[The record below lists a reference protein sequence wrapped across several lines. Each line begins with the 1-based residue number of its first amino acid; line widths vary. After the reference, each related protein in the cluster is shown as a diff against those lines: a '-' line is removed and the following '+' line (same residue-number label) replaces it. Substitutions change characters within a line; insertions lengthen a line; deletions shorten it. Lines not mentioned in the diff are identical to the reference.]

1 MRPHTASQLT
11 KSEPFKERGKLPIT
25 TTGYPPL
32 AATWQTGAKYW
43 ECAMF
48 KLALAFVSLVFLTAN
63 PALAAPSPQSNWVVT
78 QLTGDARVVHPGAQ
92 PASLEVNKQ
101 LAPGDTLMTGP
112 TGRATLVR
120 GGDYIIVAP
129 RSELRLPS
137 TPQPSGFTR
146 VIQNLGTLLFKVQ
159 HTGIPHFAVD
169 TPMLAAVVKGTTFTV
184 VVDGQ
189 RSAVQVLQGVVQ
201 VSAMDGGMSRMVAGG
216 RTVFVNH
223 DRPRMLLDADRPAAP
238 TKAPSSTSVSVS
250 AAGESPLPAIAA
262 LTGGLVRA
270 DLSAPQSAVLNAQ
283 TSVTAMVPTVDADNS
298 SSPSRP
304 APVASGSPPVVTAPT
319 AATSPTMAIIP
330 AANSTVTS
338 APVTVVATA
347 TPVVTAPTATVPAVT
362 TPTVTVPI
370 VTTSTVTVPSIS
382 IGSNSGPGS
391 MNSGSGSMN
400 SGPGSIS
407 SGSGSAPTVTIAPVT
422 TPTVTVPTLTTPTIT
437 TPLVTVPSISTPTVT
452 APTVTTPTVTVPT
465 VTTILAPITNLL
477 KL

>member
-1 MRPHTASQLT
+1 
-11 KSEPFKERGKLPIT
+11 
-25 TTGYPPL
+25 
-32 AATWQTGAKYW
+32 
-43 ECAMF
+43 MF
-48 KLALAFVSLVFLTAN
+48 KLALAFVSLVLLTAN
-63 PALAAPSPQSNWVVT
+63 PVLATPGPQSNWVVT

-92 PASLEVNKQ
+92 PASLKVNNQ

-159 HTGIPHFAVD
+159 HTGVPHFAVD

-184 VVDGQ
+184 VVDAH

-201 VSAMDGGMSRMVAGG
+201 VSAMDGGMSRMVEGG

-223 DRPRMLLDADRPAAP
+223 ERPRMLLDADRPTAP

-270 DLSAPQSAVLNAQ
+270 DLSAPQQAATDAATSAA
-283 TSVTAMVPTVDADNS
+283 
-298 SSPSRP
+298 
-304 APVASGSPPVVTAPT
+304 PPVVQTIVASASPAPSTNATVPATAPGVTAPGTGTPAEAAAPATTPTVSTPAVTVAPVVAVSTVTAPSVTTPTATAPT
-319 AATSPTMAIIP
+319 VTIPTV
-330 AANSTVTS
+330 S
-338 APVTVVATA
+338 
-347 TPVVTAPTATVPAVT
+347 TPVVTVGT
-362 TPTVTVPI
+362 TI
-370 VTTSTVTVPSIS
+370 IPSIS
-382 IGSNSGPGS
+382 ISSNSGPGS
-391 MNSGSGSMN
+391 INSGSGSIN

-407 SGSGSAPTVTIAPVT
+407 SGSGSTPTVT
-422 TPTVTVPTLTTPTIT
+422 TPTVTVPSVTTPTLTVPTLTTPTIT
-437 TPLVTVPSISTPTVT
+437 TPLVAVPSISTPTVT
-452 APTVTTPTVTVPT
+452 VPSVTTPTVTVPT
-465 VTTILAPITNLL
+465 ITVPPVTTVVAPLTNLL

>member
-1 MRPHTASQLT
+1 
-11 KSEPFKERGKLPIT
+11 
-25 TTGYPPL
+25 
-32 AATWQTGAKYW
+32 
-43 ECAMF
+43 MF

-92 PASLEVNKQ
+92 PASLKVNNR

-201 VSAMDGGMSRMVAGG
+201 VSAIDGGMSRMVEGG

-238 TKAPSSTSVSVS
+238 IKAPSSTSVSVS
-250 AAGESPLPAIAA
+250 ASGESPLSAIAA

-270 DLSAPQSAVLNAQ
+270 DLSAPQSVVAAAIPVVNAG
-283 TSVTAMVPTVDADNS
+283 
-298 SSPSRP
+298 SSPSP
-304 APVASGSPPVVTAPT
+304 SSPVPVATNAPAVTAATAPT
-319 AATSPTMAIIP
+319 ASAP
-330 AANSTVTS
+330 AADTTVIS
-338 APVTVVATA
+338 APVTVIATA
-347 TPVVTAPTATVPAVT
+347 APVVSAPTATVPSAT
-362 TPTVTVPI
+362 TPTATVPI

-391 MNSGSGSMN
+391 MNSGSGSLN
-400 SGPGSIS
+400 SGPGSI
-407 SGSGSAPTVTIAPVT
+407 GSGSSSTPTATIAPVT

-452 APTVTTPTVTVPT
+452 VPTVTTPTVTAPT

>member
-1 MRPHTASQLT
+1 
-11 KSEPFKERGKLPIT
+11 
-25 TTGYPPL
+25 
-32 AATWQTGAKYW
+32 
-43 ECAMF
+43 MF

-92 PASLEVNKQ
+92 PASLKVNNR

-201 VSAMDGGMSRMVAGG
+201 VSAIDGGMSRMVEGG

-238 TKAPSSTSVSVS
+238 IKAPSSTSVSVS
-250 AAGESPLPAIAA
+250 ASGESPLSAIAA

-270 DLSAPQSAVLNAQ
+270 DLSTPPLAVAAAIPVVNDG
-283 TSVTAMVPTVDADNS
+283 SSPSS
-298 SSPSRP
+298 SSPILVATNSP
-304 APVASGSPPVVTAPT
+304 AVTAATAPT
-319 AATSPTMAIIP
+319 APTASAP
-330 AANSTVTS
+330 AADTTVIS
-338 APVTVVATA
+338 APVTVIATA
-347 TPVVTAPTATVPAVT
+347 APVVSAPTATVPSAT
-362 TPTVTVPI
+362 TPTATVPI

-391 MNSGSGSMN
+391 MNSGSGSLN

-407 SGSGSAPTVTIAPVT
+407 SGSSSTPTATIAPVT

-452 APTVTTPTVTVPT
+452 APAVTTPTVTAPT
-465 VTTILAPITNLL
+465 VTTILAPNTNLL

>member
-1 MRPHTASQLT
+1 
-11 KSEPFKERGKLPIT
+11 
-25 TTGYPPL
+25 
-32 AATWQTGAKYW
+32 
-43 ECAMF
+43 MF
-48 KLALAFVSLVFLTAN
+48 KLALAFVSLVFLTAH

-92 PASLEVNKQ
+92 PASLKVNNL
-101 LAPGDTLMTGP
+101 LAPGDAVMTGA

-137 TPQPSGFTR
+137 SPQPSGFTR

-184 VVDGQ
+184 VVDAH

-201 VSAMDGGMSRMVAGG
+201 VTTIDGAMSRMVEGG

-223 DRPRMLLDADRPAAP
+223 DHPKLLLDADRPTAP
-238 TKAPSSTSVSVS
+238 ARAPSSTSVTVS
-250 AAGESPLPAIAA
+250 AAGDSPLPTIAA

-270 DLSAPQSAVLNAQ
+270 DITAPQQAPTTAPATTPVTTAA
-283 TSVTAMVPTVDADNS
+283 SVVAPGTGTPTVAAA
-298 SSPSRP
+298 P
-304 APVASGSPPVVTAPT
+304 APTPTVSTPAVTVAPVVAV
-319 AATSPTMAIIP
+319 
-330 AANSTVTS
+330 STVTVPS
-338 APVTVVATA
+338 
-347 TPVVTAPTATVPAVT
+347 VTAPTATA
-362 TPTVTVPI
+362 PTVTIPALSTPI
-370 VTTSTVTVPSIS
+370 VAVGTTIVPSVS
-382 IGSNSGPGS
+382 VSSNSGPGS
-391 MNSGSGSMN
+391 INSGSGSIN

-407 SGSGSAPTVTIAPVT
+407 SGSGSTPTVT
-422 TPTVTVPTLTTPTIT
+422 TPTVTVPSVTTPTLTVPTLTTPTIT

-452 APTVTTPTVTVPT
+452 VPSVTTPTVIVPTITVPP
-465 VTTILAPITNLL
+465 VTTIVAPLTNLL